1 MKITK
6 YGEWNIKVMMG
17 YNDMIRGSR
26 FLHHL
31 QALYRKQKQQKKALR
46 ELDKAVKKRNE
57 RIEELEDHIEYLEE
71 RIDDLD
77 GWIEENL

>member
-6 YGEWNIKVMMG
+6 YSEWNIKVMMG

-31 QALYRKQKQQKKALR
+31 QALDHKQKQQKKALR

-57 RIEELEDHIEYLEE
+57 RIEELENHIEYLEE

-77 GWIEENL
+77 EWIDEIL

>member
-31 QALYRKQKQQKKALR
+31 QALDRKQKQQKKALR